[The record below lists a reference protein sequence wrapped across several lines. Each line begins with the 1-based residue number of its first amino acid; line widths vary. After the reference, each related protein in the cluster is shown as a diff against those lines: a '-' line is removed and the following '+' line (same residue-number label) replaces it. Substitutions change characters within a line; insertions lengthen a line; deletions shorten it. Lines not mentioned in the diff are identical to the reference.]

1 MEAEFVRLLFTVLI
15 GGAGFILTVVMAAL
29 AAYKFIQK
37 EIEKKTAKHFHHEHV
52 LDKQSGMTVRDRLI
66 ECRRGCP
73 ALNPQP
79 VGGSDERGKYSHVGL
94 R

>member
-15 GGAGFILTVVMAAL
+15 GGAGFILTVVTAAL

-66 ECRRGCP
+66 ECKRSCP
-73 ALNPQP
+73 ALNPRTG
-79 VGGSDERGKYSHVGL
+79 GGSNERGQYSHIG
-94 R
+94 RR